1 VQPPSQWRTHTSS
14 RGPEAARW
22 AGVVIA
28 LAGATALHL
37 ARQRG
42 VGAWESVW
50 AEDGSV
56 FLTNGYRDFAG
67 TFFAQNGGYIHAV
80 PRIIAGVA
88 ALFPAE
94 DAAIVMA
101 VAGSAVVAAISAFVY
116 LASGAV
122 LRSRSARLV
131 LAATVLVLPVAG
143 SELYANA
150 LNLHF
155 YLLFACFWALFWQSE
170 TWAALGFRSTAAL
183 AATLSDPV
191 SVLLLPLAIVAPVA
205 CRSLRAAAVSGF
217 FLVGLAT
224 QLLLMRGGESPG
236 RNWAFHLSDLPDIFS
251 LRVAGGLLVGD
262 RFLDDLWLAYGRA
275 FSYAALVVVAAVI
288 GLLLSLLLSRSDR
301 PTAAFVLISLAYAG
315 LFFCVQLFGRGT
327 GGMDPEPG
335 SFHLNGARYVLLPFL
350 FVTAVVLVLV
360 DRLGDS
366 PVRDRW
372 TWIRRAALVW
382 LVAVVAANYLVGPNL
397 RSSGPR
403 WQHELEQARVSC
415 GASTT
420 GGARVLVAPAP
431 PEVWF
436 AEIPCDRLQSQRL
449 ERGREGRGEDR
460 LRSRQ

>member
-1 VQPPSQWRTHTSS
+1 MSSLVQPLSRRRTHTSS
-14 RGPEAARW
+14 SGLRY
-22 AGVVIA
+22 AGRVAGIVVG

-42 VGAWESVW
+42 VGAWESLW

-56 FLTNGYRDFAG
+56 FLTDANRDFAG
-67 TFFAQNGGYIHAV
+67 TFFAQNGGYVHLV
-80 PRIIAGVA
+80 PRILAGVA
-88 ALFPAE
+88 ALFPVE

-101 VAGSAVVAAISAFVY
+101 LAGSTVVALTSAFVY
-116 LASGAV
+116 FASGAV
-122 LRSRSARLV
+122 LRSQSARLV
-131 LAATVLVLPVAG
+131 LAATVLVSPVVG

-170 TWAALGFRSTAAL
+170 TWAALAFRSTAAL

-191 SVLLLPLAIVAPVA
+191 SLLLLPLAVVGPVA
-205 CRSLRAAAVSGF
+205 RRSLRAAAVSGF

-236 RNWAFHLSDLPDIFS
+236 RNWVFQLSDLPDIFS

-262 RFLDDLWLAYGRA
+262 RFLDDLWLDYGRA
-275 FSYAALVVVAAVI
+275 FSYAALVVMAVLI
-288 GLLLSLLLSRSDR
+288 GVLLTRSDR
-301 PTAAFVLISLAYAG
+301 ATAAFALLSLAYAG

-327 GGMDPEPG
+327 GGTDPELG

-350 FVTAVVLVLV
+350 FITTVVLALI

-366 PVRDRW
+366 PARGRW
-372 TWIRRAALVW
+372 TWIRGAALVW

-403 WQHELEQARVSC
+403 WQRELEQARGSC
-415 GASTT
+415 GTSNT
-420 GGARVLVAPAP
+420 GVARVLVAPAP

-436 AEIPCDRLQSQRL
+436 AEIPCGRLQSQRL
-449 ERGREGRGEDR
+449 EPMREG
-460 LRSRQ
+460 